1 MTGHVT
7 SIFTGIILGWVG
19 FALSGLIVPLP
30 LAILA
35 GVGVGTAS
43 VTQLRHTVAVKTFIA
58 LMGPVGV
65 VLPLL
70 ALRHVA
76 AQLGLEIQA
85 FTTAELMVFLLA
97 FTAFLAASLGY
108 LPVDMYRLGYA
119 PLPVGIMA
127 LGLCAYG
134 AMTGNIFIPMVAVAG
149 QGLWLKGWGS
159 SNWFDHVLHAAL
171 LPIALLSL
179 AAHIL
184 MT

>member
-1 MTGHVT
+1 MTGRVT
-7 SIFTGIILGWVG
+7 SVFVGVILGWVG
-19 FALSGLIVPLP
+19 YAFARLIAPVP

-35 GVGVGTAS
+35 GIGVGVFSMTL
-43 VTQLRHTVAVKTFIA
+43 LRQTVAIKGFIA

-76 AQLGLEIQA
+76 SQLGLEIQA
-85 FTTAELMVFLLA
+85 FSTAELGIFLLA
-97 FTAFLAASLGY
+97 YGAFLAASLGY
-108 LPVDMYRLGYA
+108 LPVDIYRLGYA

-134 AMTGNIFIPMVAVAG
+134 AITGNIFIPMVAVAG

-171 LPIALLSL
+171 LPIALLAL
-179 AAHIL
+179 TAHIV
-184 MT
+184 

>member
-1 MTGHVT
+1 MNGRVT
-7 SIFTGIILGWVG
+7 SVFVAVILGWVG
-19 FALSGLIVPLP
+19 FALTGLVLPMP
-30 LAILA
+30 LAIL
-35 GVGVGTAS
+35 VGVVVGATS
-43 VTQLRHTVAVKTFIA
+43 VTLLRHSFAVKGFIA

-70 ALRHVA
+70 VLRHVA
-76 AQLGLEIQA
+76 GQLGLEIQA

-97 FTAFLAASLGY
+97 YTAFLAASLGY
-108 LPVDMYRLGYA
+108 LPVDIYRVGYA

-134 AMTGNIFIPMVAVAG
+134 AMTGNIFIPLVAVTG

-171 LPIALLSL
+171 LPIALISL

-184 MT
+184 